1 MPSGAMLM
9 SQGARSAGVI
19 GCPNLGASA
28 TLRPSVSA
36 VANASISCIDMA
48 HPALVIDSPAR
59 DGVAVLHRECRHVR
73 RTPGRAALGNECFS
87 RRLHVAGF
95 VRRTALQDRSATIPV
110 PRNTEASECFA
121 QNRRLQRRL
130 RPALA
135 TVGRDLDFA
144 DAAIPGKGN
153 AGDLVEAGPL
163 HVQSRRRVSDEGFDL
178 LAEAELPRFSVRPYD
193 RVLLGFVDG

>member
-9 SQGARSAGVI
+9 SHGARSAGVI

-28 TLRPSVSA
+28 ASATLRPSASA
-36 VANASISCIDMA
+36 VVKASNSRIDMA
-48 HPALVIDSPAR
+48 HLALVINPPAR

-73 RTPGRAALGNECFS
+73 RTPGRAALGDECFS
-87 RRLHVAGF
+87 RRLHVAGL
-95 VRRTALQDRSATIPV
+95 VRRTALQDRCATIPV
-110 PRNTEASECFA
+110 PRNAEASECFA

-130 RPALA
+130 CPALA

-144 DAAIPGKGN
+144 DAAIAGKGY

-163 HVQSRRRVSDEGFDL
+163 HVQSWRRVSDEGFDL
-178 LAEAELPRFSVRPYD
+178 LGEVELPGFSVRS
-193 RVLLGFVDG
+193 

>member
-28 TLRPSVSA
+28 ASATLRPSVSA

-48 HPALVIDSPAR
+48 YPALVIDSPAR

-87 RRLHVAGF
+87 
-95 VRRTALQDRSATIPV
+95 
-110 PRNTEASECFA
+110 

-178 LAEAELPRFSVRPYD
+178 LGEVELPGFSVRP
-193 RVLLGFVDG
+193 

>member
-1 MPSGAMLM
+1 MLM

-19 GCPNLGASA
+19 GCPNRRASAAWA
-28 TLRPSVSA
+28 TLRPSASP
-36 VANASISCIDMA
+36 VAKASISRIDMA
-48 HPALVIDSPAR
+48 HLALVTDPPAG

-73 RTPGRAALGNECFS
+73 RTPGRAALGDECFS
-87 RRLHVAGF
+87 RRLHVAGL
-95 VRRTALQDRSATIPV
+95 VRRTALQDRGATIPV

-135 TVGRDLDFA
+135 AVGRDLDFA

-153 AGDLVEAGPL
+153 PGDL
-163 HVQSRRRVSDEGFDL
+163 
-178 LAEAELPRFSVRPYD
+178 
-193 RVLLGFVDG
+193 